1 MKSHRIAIL
10 FCLGFSSFFHLVRA
24 EEPSVMLT
32 FNGLR
37 FGCFPVVDVPYTA
50 EETTSEL
57 RTGNWWEVRRRVFV
71 ARDSQGRTV
80 RRERIEHRVV
90 NGVAESNDT
99 TVTINDPSAHTFARW
114 VEGVVGETSITV
126 IDFHPS
132 CAPRLPEEAHET
144 LIGTGPGAIVAYD
157 KAWLLAQRTR
167 IPMYTDIHSELLG
180 ERVVEGLKV
189 EGLHTTMATPVGSG
203 PDAISAG
210 ENWYSPK
217 LQLVLID
224 ARTPRPGETTKVELK
239 NIRLVE
245 PDPDL
250 FKSPDGYH
258 LIGLEG
264 RDEK

>member
-90 NGVAESNDT
+90 NGVAESSDT

-114 VEGVVGETSITV
+114 VEGETSITV
-126 IDFHPS
+126 IDFQLTDPV
-132 CAPRLPEEAHET
+132 
-144 LIGTGPGAIVAYD
+144 AI
-157 KAWLLAQRTR
+157 
-167 IPMYTDIHSELLG
+167 
-180 ERVVEGLKV
+180 
-189 EGLHTTMATPVGSG
+189 
-203 PDAISAG
+203 
-210 ENWYSPK
+210 
-217 LQLVLID
+217 
-224 ARTPRPGETTKVELK
+224 AR
-239 NIRLVE
+239 
-245 PDPDL
+245 
-250 FKSPDGYH
+250 
-258 LIGLEG
+258 
-264 RDEK
+264 

>member
-37 FGCFPVVDVPYTA
+37 FGCFPVVNVPYTA
-50 EETTSEL
+50 EQTTSEL

-90 NGVAESNDT
+90 NGVAESSDT

-114 VEGVVGETSITV
+114 VEGVEGETSITV
-126 IDFHPS
+126 IDFHPN

-180 ERVVEGLKV
+180 ERVVEELKV

-224 ARTPRPGETTKVELK
+224 AQTPRPGETTKVELK
-239 NIRLVE
+239 NIRLAE

-258 LIGLEG
+258 LAE
-264 RDEK
+264 EHKP